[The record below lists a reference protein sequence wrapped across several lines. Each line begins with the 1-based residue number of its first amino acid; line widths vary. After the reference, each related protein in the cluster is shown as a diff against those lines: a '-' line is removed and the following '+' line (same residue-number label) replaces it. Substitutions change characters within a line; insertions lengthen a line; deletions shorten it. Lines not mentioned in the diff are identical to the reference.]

1 MSKTSK
7 ILILLISIA
16 FLLIFYL
23 VMSSQII
30 TMKPEE
36 TAQTPVKK
44 EPVAMQKAE
53 KIDLQK
59 LEENYKDRV
68 NTGSNW
74 SPAKTPASTSRP
86 STSTDSGIETIGGD
100 EAAAIVSEAKE
111 DQVLEKISELK
122 IGLMELTVPEEL
134 RDLHLGLVLSFSEIK
149 NSIENNSEKDKEDGL
164 ALIKQIKAE
173 YKWII
178 E

>member
-1 MSKTSK
+1 MSKTFK

-16 FLLIFYL
+16 FLLVFYL

-30 TMKPEE
+30 TMKPDE
-36 TAQTPVKK
+36 TAQAPIKK
-44 EPVAMQKAE
+44 EPVAAKAE

-59 LEENYKDRV
+59 LEENYKNRV
-68 NTGSNW
+68 KPIFKEFDELINDFW
-74 SPAKTPASTSRP
+74 PALSTSA
-86 STSTDSGIETIGGD
+86 DSGIETTGGK
-100 EAAAIVSEAKE
+100 EVAATVSGAKE

-122 IGLMELTVPEEL
+122 ISLMELTVPEEL

-149 NSIENNSEKDKEDGL
+149 NSIENNLEKDKEDGL